1 MTLEGFFN
9 LNRPLILFLYGQVF
23 FVLGLAIFLQSRRH
37 SRLKLARDLRWLAG
51 FGILHGLH
59 EWGLVFIPI
68 QMEYLTAV
76 WQEVLLILQIWL
88 LAASYVSLVIF
99 GAVLIEP
106 KFRWSKP
113 VMAGLIF
120 IWVFFF
126 GIPRFT
132 LVETVLWADQATL
145 WARYLLGLPGALS
158 SAYGLYLV
166 AQLVEKEHS
175 DRKFFRM
182 LQTAGYALVA
192 YGFFGGLMVS
202 QRPFFPASVINQQAL
217 EGWIGLPVEVFRS
230 LAGLVL
236 AISIIRALEIFEIE
250 VDRLIEEMEVEA
262 IRSAER
268 DRIGQEI
275 HDGAMQGVYSVG
287 LILNSLTPLIAQ
299 LPAATKRLFQAN
311 QVLEKV
317 VLDLRRYMTSLRNPV
332 SAKPFK
338 EALEELVAE
347 PHFSTLLNIHLEL
360 TETPALDPV
369 QTSRLVSVTQEI
381 LANVVR
387 HAGATAVTIR
397 LYPDSHAYILT
408 ITDNGR
414 GFDQTEIKP
423 GFGLQSIKDHAQL
436 LGADLEIKTAPGK
449 GTAYKMRCPRK
460 ELV

>member
-88 LAASYVSLVIF
+88 LATSYVSLVIF

-132 LVETVLWADQATL
+132 LVETVVWADQATL

-192 YGFFGGLMVS
+192 YGFFGGLIVS
-202 QRPFFPASVINQQAL
+202 QRPFFPASVINQRAL

-250 VDRLIEEMEVEA
+250 VDRLIEEMEIEA

-287 LILNSLTPLIAQ
+287 LILNSLSP
-299 LPAATKRLFQAN
+299 
-311 QVLEKV
+311 
-317 VLDLRRYMTSLRNPV
+317 
-332 SAKPFK
+332 
-338 EALEELVAE
+338 
-347 PHFSTLLNIHLEL
+347 
-360 TETPALDPV
+360 
-369 QTSRLVSVTQEI
+369 
-381 LANVVR
+381 
-387 HAGATAVTIR
+387 
-397 LYPDSHAYILT
+397 
-408 ITDNGR
+408 
-414 GFDQTEIKP
+414 
-423 GFGLQSIKDHAQL
+423 
-436 LGADLEIKTAPGK
+436 
-449 GTAYKMRCPRK
+449 
-460 ELV
+460 